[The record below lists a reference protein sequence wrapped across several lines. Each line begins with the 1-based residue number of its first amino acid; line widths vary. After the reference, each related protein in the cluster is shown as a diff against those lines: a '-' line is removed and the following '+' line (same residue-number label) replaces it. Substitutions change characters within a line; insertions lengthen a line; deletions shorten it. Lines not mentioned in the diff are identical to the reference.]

1 MVATVSDSSEPSSR
15 YRAAQIGLTRLLV
28 RDVRGIRRLIIP
40 SRLQASVPDWLVAM
54 QAIVDQYARTSA
66 ALAADFYDAQR
77 EAAGAVGVFTVP
89 VAGPPPPEQTES
101 SLRWATKDLWPRDPE
116 DPKTTE
122 AQRQP
127 MDVRLTQAE
136 AKAEQVAQKLV
147 TDTGRGTVREAVR
160 QDRQAVGYA
169 RTAALGACSFCK
181 LMATRGMVFKTAASA
196 GREANDR
203 FTGDASVVKFHDN
216 CHCGIVPVYRGQ
228 RFELSPH
235 AREWER
241 IYREFAAPHSGDQL
255 RRFRLALAEHDSNP
269 LPGSN

>member
-1 MVATVSDSSEPSSR
+1 MAATVSDSSEPANR

-28 RDVRGIRRLIIP
+28 RDVRGLRRLILP
-40 SRLQASVPDWLVAM
+40 ARLEASVPDWLAAM
-54 QAIVDQYARTSA
+54 QAIVDQYARTSST
-66 ALAADFYDAQR
+66 LAADFYDAQR
-77 EAAGAVGVFTVP
+77 EAAGVTGVFTVP
-89 VAGPPPPEQTES
+89 VSDPPPSEQTEA

-116 DPKTTE
+116 DPKTTD
-122 AQRQP
+122 AQREP
-127 MDVRLTQAE
+127 IETRLTQAE
-136 AKAEQVAQKLV
+136 KKAEQVAQKLV

-160 QDRQAVGYA
+160 QDRQATAWARSAARGACAFCKMLSVRGAVYA
-169 RTAALGACSFCK
+169 RDTADFRA
-181 LMATRGMVFKTAASA
+181 
-196 GREANDR
+196 
-203 FTGDASVVKFHDN
+203 HDG
-216 CHCGIVPVYRGQ
+216 CHCGVVPVFKGQ